1 MKEQIK
7 NSRGFNYR
15 TTYQWY
21 VCFEFI

>member
-21 VCFEFI
+21 VCFEFV